1 MVIWYFKY
9 NTYKMEYDKI
19 NNLLLSEDNESEQLS
34 KFVTREYVRVNSL
47 SNAYNENKSIRFKTP
62 MLKSDLCN
70 YSDAYILVKGTIT
83 VTAPGVNNNANNIRD
98 KRNRPVILKNNGPF
112 VSCIT
117 RINGELI
124 EHADDLDIV
133 MSMYNLLEYS
143 KNDRKTIG
151 SLHNYY
157 RDELSENADDDNFG
171 NIKVVN
177 SNTFKYKNKII
188 GNTYDVDARIP
199 NPDGAGQVNNPI
211 YIASKNGTQE
221 VELAIPLKYLG
232 NFWRALNIPLIS
244 CEVSLELK
252 WDKNCVI
259 TCLEQRDIGGGNR
272 DNAPTGARLSI
283 TDCKLYVPVVTLSK
297 DIEIKLLTNLK
308 SGFKRE
314 IIWNKYRSQV
324 TTEAVNNNLNILIDP
339 TFTNANRLF
348 VLAYQTADDR
358 QSYSQFYLPKVMVK
372 DYNVIIDKLAFFD
385 LPIKTEEEAYEK
397 IIDISRN
404 NEYTTGNLLDYD
416 YFKKYCKLIAIDLS
430 KQQVLQENEDL
441 IQQINFIGR
450 LDEAG
455 NVFIIIEKKEN
466 TILEFSQNFANVIY
480 K

>member
-1 MVIWYFKY
+1 
-9 NTYKMEYDKI
+9 MEYDKI
-19 NNLLLSEDNESEQLS
+19 NNLLVSEDNESEKLS

-47 SNAYNENKSIRFKTP
+47 SNTYNENKSIQFKTN
-62 MLKSDLCN
+62 MLRSNLCD

-98 KRNRPVILKNNGPF
+98 KRNRPVILKNNAPF

-124 EHADDLDIV
+124 EDADDLDIV
-133 MSMYNLLEYS
+133 MSIMLLEYS
-143 KNDRKTIG
+143 KKYRKTIG
-151 SLHNYY
+151 SLYNYY
-157 RDELSENADDDNFG
+157 RDELSDDADDNNFD

-188 GNTYDVDARIP
+188 GNMYNVNAGA
-199 NPDGAGQVNNPI
+199 DGYEVN
-211 YIASKNGTQE
+211 KNRTQE

-259 TCLEQRDIGGGNR
+259 TTLEQRDIGGGNR
-272 DNAPTGARLSI
+272 DNAPTGATLAI
-283 TDCKLYVPVVTLSK
+283 NDCKLYVPAVTLSK
-297 DIEIKLLTNLK
+297 DDEIKLLTNLK

-314 IIWNKYRSQV
+314 IIWNKYRSQM

-339 TFTNANRLF
+339 TFTNVNRLF
-348 VLAYQTADDR
+348 VLAYQNADDR
-358 QSYSQFYLPKVMVK
+358 QLFSQFYLPNVMVK
-372 DYNVIIDKLAFFD
+372 EYNVIIDKLAFFD

-397 IIDISRN
+397 IIDISSN

-416 YFKKYCKLIAIDLS
+416 YFKKYYKLIAIDLS
-430 KQQVLQENEDL
+430 KQKVLQENEDL
-441 IQQINFIGR
+441 IQQINFIGK
-450 LDEAG
+450 LEEAA

-466 TILEFSQNFANVIY
+466 TILEFSQNLANVIY